1 MSDRDKAGRIE
12 RCQSPVRQP
21 SVLEAAAGKNN
32 RCLSDSGGNV
42 GNGKGKAIMKLRR
55 HPANRHAGADIS
67 HMVNLSPLE
76 LRAFSKAG
84 HDLMN
89 RLVRK
94 ILESP
99 DRYRHIELGANLPET
114 YVDSQSYDS
123 ID

>member
-67 HMVNLSPLE
+67 HHIGNHWLPVENEDAVFIVNVKGIATSIVVIPAE
-76 LRAFSKAG
+76 AG
-84 HDLMN
+84 IRRCLDASDISI
-89 RLVRK
+89 VR
-94 ILESP
+94 
-99 DRYRHIELGANLPET
+99 
-114 YVDSQSYDS
+114 
-123 ID
+123 